1 MARVLVVDDQKVSR
15 ATVAAILGSAGHAVE
30 QAASGPE
37 GIQRAHAN
45 CPDVIVLDV
54 QMPEMD
60 GFEVVERLKQDA
72 STAAIPILLLTAQ
85 APTDELLVRGLEA
98 GAYDFLNKGCSR
110 AELLARVGVMARIKR
125 GYDEL
130 SSVARVSG
138 LALEAGELQTLA
150 DGVAD
155 QVRRT
160 FRASAVLLNLPGD
173 GVMTEV
179 RASCGIP
186 TYDPR
191 WFVTVDLVLERINCR
206 PGAPA
211 VALLPGLDG
220 GEWPYPF
227 TAGAAVCVSRSAGSP
242 AVLAAFR
249 GDGVPFGDEDLE
261 LLALLGRQSTLAL
274 DNAVLHAQTRQQART
289 LEEQATA
296 LEQAMTERSRFFASM
311 SHELRT
317 PINAIL
323 GYGDLLRE
331 GVYGGLS
338 TTQVGALDRVVRSAR
353 HLLELVNDVLDISKL
368 EAGKLEVFPEP
379 VPLGALLREVAAT
392 VELQAKAKSL
402 ALEVVLE
409 EEITLVTDAG
419 RVRQIVLN
427 LLSNAVK
434 FTDDGRVR
442 VVLAPFGRWAEVR
455 VEDTGPG
462 IDPEDQER
470 VFQEF
475 EQTRGAAGRGGTGL
489 GLPISRR
496 LAGLLGGSLTLRSSP
511 GEGSVFTLRLP
522 LGAAQASPP
531 AARDRV
537 QPRGTDEGDRSDSD
551 RRGR

>member
-15 ATVAAILGSAGHAVE
+15 ATVAAILRSAGHEMDSAS
-30 QAASGPE
+30 SGPE
-37 GIQRAHAN
+37 GIERARAG

-54 QMPEMD
+54 QMPGMD

-72 STAAIPILLLTAQ
+72 ATAPIPILLLTAQ
-85 APTDELLVRGLEA
+85 APTDELLVRGLRL

-130 SSVARVSG
+130 SAVARVSG
-138 LALEAGELQTLA
+138 LALEAGELQALA
-150 DGVAD
+150 DGLADLVA
-155 QVRRT
+155 QT
-160 FRASAVLLNLPGD
+160 FRADAVMLNLPGD
-173 GVMTEV
+173 ATVAEV
-179 RASCGIP
+179 RASWGIP

-191 WFVTVDLVLERINCR
+191 WFVTMDLVLERVSCG

-211 VALLPGLDG
+211 VAFGGGG
-220 GEWPYPF
+220 GETEWPHNF
-227 TAGAAVCVSRSAGSP
+227 SAGAAMCVARSAGEP
-242 AVLAAFR
+242 ALLAAFR
-249 GDGVPFGDEDLE
+249 REGAFGEDDLG
-261 LLALLGRQSTLAL
+261 LLAVLGRQATLAL
-274 DNAVLHAQTRQQART
+274 DNARLHAQTRQQART
-289 LEEQATA
+289 LEEQASA
-296 LEQAMTERSRFFASM
+296 LERAMTERSRFFASM

-323 GYGDLLRE
+323 GYGELLRE
-331 GVYGGLS
+331 GEYGDLAPA
-338 TTQVGALDRVVRSAR
+338 QNGALERVVRSGR

-379 VPLGALLREVAAT
+379 IPLAVLLRELAST
-392 VELQAKAKSL
+392 LELQARAKQL
-402 ALEVVLE
+402 ALEVVVNRE
-409 EEITLVTDAG
+409 VTAVTDPG

-434 FTDDGRVR
+434 FTDVGSVR
-442 VVLAPFGRWAEVR
+442 MVLDSAGPWAEIR

-475 EQTRGAAGRGGTGL
+475 EQARGAAGRGGTGL

-496 LAGLLGGSLTLRSSP
+496 LAGLLGGDLSMRSTP

-522 LGAAQASPP
+522 A
-531 AARDRV
+531 
-537 QPRGTDEGDRSDSD
+537 
-551 RRGR
+551 

>member
-15 ATVAAILGSAGHAVE
+15 ATVAAILTSIGHAVE
-30 QAASGPE
+30 SAASGPE
-37 GIQRAHAN
+37 GIDRARAA

-54 QMPEMD
+54 QMPGMD
-60 GFEVVERLKQDA
+60 GFEVVERLKQDP

-130 SSVARVSG
+130 ASVGGVSG
-138 LALEAGELQTLA
+138 LALQAGDLQGLA
-150 DGVAD
+150 DGVAG
-155 QVRRT
+155 QVQRT
-160 FRASAVLLNLPGD
+160 FRADAVLLNLPGD
-173 GVMTEV
+173 GGVTEV

-186 TYDPR
+186 TLDPR
-191 WFVTVDLVLERINCR
+191 WFVMVDLVLERLVCR

-211 VALLPGLDG
+211 VRLDDAG
-220 GEWPYPF
+220 AEGDWPYPF
-227 TAGAAVCVSRSAGSP
+227 ASGAAVCVTRATGGP
-242 AVLAAFR
+242 AMLAAFR
-249 GDGVPFGDEDLE
+249 AEPAPFDDGELE
-261 LLALLGRQSTLAL
+261 LLALLGRQATVAL

-296 LEQAMTERSRFFASM
+296 LEHAMTERSRFFASM

-338 TTQVGALDRVVRSAR
+338 TPQTGALDRVVRSAR

-379 VPLGALLREVAAT
+379 TPLAALLREVAAT
-392 VELQAKAKSL
+392 VELQARDKAL
-402 ALEVVLE
+402 ALELLMDD
-409 EEITLVTDAG
+409 EITVVTDPG

-434 FTDDGRVR
+434 FTDEGVVRVR
-442 VVLAPFGRWAEVR
+442 LSAFGRWAEVC

-462 IDPEDQER
+462 IEPEDQER

-496 LAGLLGGSLTLRSSP
+496 LAGLLGGSLTLRSTP
-511 GEGSVFTLRLP
+511 GAGSAFTLRLP
-522 LGAAQASPP
+522 LSAPP
-531 AARDRV
+531 
-537 QPRGTDEGDRSDSD
+537 GDRDGS
-551 RRGR
+551 RGRAAPG

>member
-15 ATVAAILGSAGHAVE
+15 ATVAAILSAGGHGVE
-30 QAASGPE
+30 SAASGPE
-37 GIQRAHAN
+37 GIDLAHAS

-54 QMPEMD
+54 QMPGMD

-85 APTDELLVRGLEA
+85 APSDELLVRGLEA

-150 DGVAD
+150 DGVSG
-155 QVRRT
+155 QVGRT
-160 FRASAVLLNLPGD
+160 FRAETVLLNLPGD
-173 GVMTEV
+173 GLATEV
-179 RASCGIP
+179 RAGCGVGAR
-186 TYDPR
+186 DPR
-191 WFVTVDLVLERINCR
+191 WFVMVDLVLERLSCR

-211 VALLPGLDG
+211 VAFAPEE
-220 GEWPYPF
+220 GEWPIAF
-227 TAGAAVCVSRSAGSP
+227 GAGAGVCIPRSTGGP
-242 AVLAAFR
+242 GILAAFR
-249 GDGVPFGDEDLE
+249 ADGAPFGEEDLA
-261 LLALLGRQSTLAL
+261 LLALLGRQATLAL

-289 LEEQATA
+289 LEEQAAA
-296 LEQAMTERSRFFASM
+296 LEHAMTERSRFFASM

-331 GVYGGLS
+331 GVYGGL
-338 TTQVGALDRVVRSAR
+338 TPTQGAALERVVRSGR

-379 VPLGALLREVAAT
+379 TPLGLLIRELAST
-392 VELQAKAKSL
+392 VELQARDKQL
-402 ALEVVLE
+402 ALELVLE
-409 EEITLVTDAG
+409 EEVTVVTDPG

-434 FTDDGRVR
+434 FTDHGAVRVR
-442 VVLAPFGRWAEVR
+442 LGRYGRWAQVC

-496 LAGLLGGSLTLRSSP
+496 LAGLLGGSLTLQSTP
-511 GEGSVFTLRLP
+511 GEGSIFTLRLP
-522 LGAAQASPP
+522 LAPPDDGRRAS
-531 AARDRV
+531 
-537 QPRGTDEGDRSDSD
+537 
-551 RRGR
+551 

>member
-1 MARVLVVDDQKVSR
+1 MPRVLVVDDQRVSR
-15 ATVAAILGSAGHAVE
+15 ATVAAILTSAGYGVE
-30 QAASGPE
+30 SAASGPE
-37 GIQRAHAN
+37 GIERARSA

-54 QMPEMD
+54 QMPGMD
-60 GFEVVERLKQDA
+60 GFEVVERLKHDP

-138 LALEAGELQTLA
+138 LALEAGDLQALA
-150 DGVAD
+150 DGVAE
-155 QVRRT
+155 QVQRT
-160 FRASAVLLNLPGD
+160 FRADAVLLNLPGD
-173 GVMTEV
+173 GALTEV

-186 TYDPR
+186 TFDPR
-191 WFVTVDLVLERINCR
+191 WFVMVDLLLERVVCR
-206 PGAPA
+206 AGAPA
-211 VALLPGLDG
+211 VPLRGAGDWPHPFG
-220 GEWPYPF
+220 G
-227 TAGAAVCVSRSAGSP
+227 GAAVCIPRSTGGP

-249 GDGVPFGDEDLE
+249 AEAAPFGEDDLE
-261 LLALLGRQSTLAL
+261 LLGLLGRQATLAL
-274 DNAVLHAQTRQQART
+274 DNAVLHAQARQQART
-289 LEEQATA
+289 LEEQAAA
-296 LEQAMTERSRFFASM
+296 LEHAMTERSRFFASM

-338 TTQVGALDRVVRSAR
+338 TPQSGALERVVRSAR

-368 EAGKLEVFPEP
+368 EAGKLEIFPEP
-379 VPLGALLREVAAT
+379 TELALLLREVAST
-392 VELQAKAKSL
+392 VELQARDKR
-402 ALEVVLE
+402 LELE
-409 EEITLVTDAG
+409 LRVDEPVTVVTDPG

-434 FTDDGRVR
+434 FTDEGSVR
-442 VVLAPFGRWAEVR
+442 VVLAPYGRWAEVR

-462 IDPEDQER
+462 IAPEDQER
-470 VFQEF
+470 VFHEF

-496 LAGLLGGSLTLRSSP
+496 LAGLLGGSLALRSTP
-511 GEGSVFTLRLP
+511 GEGSAFTLRLP
-522 LGAAQASPP
+522 LNPSFP
-531 AARDRV
+531 AAAGAREK
-537 QPRGTDEGDRSDSD
+537 GWNGGGGSAS
-551 RRGR
+551 

>member
-15 ATVAAILGSAGHAVE
+15 ATVAAILRSAGHEMDSAS
-30 QAASGPE
+30 SGPE
-37 GIQRAHAN
+37 GIERARAA

-54 QMPEMD
+54 QMPGMD

-72 STAAIPILLLTAQ
+72 ATAPIPILLLTAQ
-85 APTDELLVRGLEA
+85 APTEELLVRGLQL

-130 SSVARVSG
+130 SAVARVSG
-138 LALEAGELQTLA
+138 LALGAGELQALA
-150 DGVAD
+150 DGVAELVA
-155 QVRRT
+155 QT
-160 FRASAVLLNLPGD
+160 FRADAVVLNLPGD
-173 GVMTEV
+173 PTVAEV

-186 TYDPR
+186 THDPR
-191 WFVTVDLVLERINCR
+191 WFETVDLVLERVSCG

-211 VALLPGLDG
+211 VAFDG
-220 GEWPYPF
+220 AGEAEWPLHF
-227 TAGAAVCVSRSAGSP
+227 SGGAAMCVARSAGAP
-242 AVLAAFR
+242 ALVAAFR
-249 GDGVPFGDEDLE
+249 REGAFGEDDLG
-261 LLALLGRQSTLAL
+261 LLAVLGRQATLAL
-274 DNAVLHAQTRQQART
+274 DNARLHAQTRQQART
-289 LEEQATA
+289 LEEQASA
-296 LEQAMTERSRFFASM
+296 LERAMTERSRFFASM

-323 GYGDLLRE
+323 GYGELLRE
-331 GVYGGLS
+331 GEY
-338 TTQVGALDRVVRSAR
+338 GALAPAQDGALERVVRSGR

-379 VPLGALLREVAAT
+379 IPLGVLLRELAST
-392 VELQAKAKSL
+392 LELQARAKHL
-402 ALEVVLE
+402 ALEVVVNRKV
-409 EEITLVTDAG
+409 TAVTDPG

-434 FTDDGRVR
+434 FTDAGSVR
-442 VVLAPFGRWAEVR
+442 MVLDSVGPWAEIR

-475 EQTRGAAGRGGTGL
+475 EQARGAAGRGGTGL

-496 LAGLLGGSLTLRSSP
+496 LAALLGGDLTLRSTP

-522 LGAAQASPP
+522 VAAP
-531 AARDRV
+531 APA
-537 QPRGTDEGDRSDSD
+537 G
-551 RRGR
+551 